1 LTTILQRPLLLDG
14 MTTDRTFSLARL
26 LFGLV
31 GVSIVCATI
40 LLLPKP
46 WTPYPTWWI
55 WPYIYELILPIVGF
69 AFVFYW
75 SRIFAKLDV
84 LQRVVIAGLLG
95 FFLALGFTIA
105 FIDCLVPILGT
116 MFYKSPFAETHFQS
130 GTLPLQDVR
139 YGYHG
144 DQLLFVIFQTSVNG
158 QSHTEF
164 KIAPISD
171 SMKAGTIVS
180 HYDHWIELPD
190 GTRKDLPISRAMFE
204 YDLGGTFSSRPVD
217 VTLDEFRQWTASRP
231 EIYSIEKLEQFVA
244 QQRKHI

>member
-1 LTTILQRPLLLDG
+1 

-40 LLLPKP
+40 ALLPKP

-55 WPYIYELILPIVGF
+55 WPYLYELILPIVGF
-69 AFVFYW
+69 GFVFYW
-75 SRIFAKLDV
+75 ARIFAKLDV
-84 LQRVVIAGLLG
+84 LQRVVIAGFLG
-95 FFLALGFTIA
+95 LFLALGFTIA
-105 FIDCLVPILGT
+105 FIACLAPIWGT
-116 MFYKSPFAETHFQS
+116 IFYQPLFSETHFQS

-144 DQLLFVIFQTSVNG
+144 DQLLFVIFQTSVNDE
-158 QSHTEF
+158 SRTEV
-164 KIAPISD
+164 KIAPITAP
-171 SMKAGTIVS
+171 KNAGVVIPQ
-180 HYDHWIELPD
+180 YDHWIELPD
-190 GTRKDLPISRAMFE
+190 GTRQELPGSRTMFE
-204 YDLGGTFSSRPVD
+204 YDLGGAFTSRSID